1 MAVIGGDD
9 SPRACAR
16 GFQGMLL
23 AVRVTCQASNEVQP
37 RILFDGRI
45 SRIRISGAR
54 REQN

>member
-23 AVRVTCQASNEVQP
+23 AVRVKRGSAAHP
-37 RILFDGRI
+37 F
-45 SRIRISGAR
+45 R
-54 REQN
+54 RPDFEDSH